1 MNLYRYFYIDSS
13 QHIKKAIGS
22 LCCDS
27 FGYQSCSTG
36 CTHQSG
42 DWGIG
47 SLLLERESFLK
58 IDRNST
64 HTNNYSVMEE
74 EEGRED
80 SLKFKIHSKFAYRQ
94 IWTSFIANL
103 LQVMQG
109 SVLALSSIILPQV
122 INNKDSSDISFTDEE
137 GSWFAS
143 IYCIGYVYGS
153 LLGGLQSDF
162 FGRKISLLI
171 DCLVATTGIFLIAFS
186 QDFYLLII
194 GRLLCVI
201 QILTTILGSF
211 IHWRIVA
218 GIIATCPILGSLLLL
233 TCYESPIWLLRNG
246 KDEAAME
253 SLVYFHG
260 VLHAEGERVSI
271 VSKLNKLKHR
281 EDDDLSVMKKL
292 GNKITR
298 LRDSSFW
305 KPFSIL
311 FMIVPVFCQW
321 NGVSIIAFYLVLFAE
336 KIQVAVN
343 PYYAASII
351 TIIRAIFGNLSM
363 LFIRKQPIRKI
374 YIISVIFIGLGTSI
388 ISVYHYLLN
397 NHFFESLDANEMN
410 VLQWTP
416 AIGLLIYS
424 IAACSG
430 YFQVTYMIQGEIFP
444 HEVRS
449 FGCGLLGFIDG
460 ISSFLA
466 AKVAPSMLHDYG
478 TSIYFAYATIMCV
491 IMCIFAYFFL
501 PETHGKRLD
510 EIEDNFLKSDV
521 LNSQEINVEEEEILK
536 LRWTV
541 PEI

>member
-1 MNLYRYFYIDSS
+1 MPFYFSLY
-13 QHIKKAIGS
+13 KV
-22 LCCDS
+22 
-27 FGYQSCSTG
+27 
-36 CTHQSG
+36 
-42 DWGIG
+42 
-47 SLLLERESFLK
+47 
-58 IDRNST
+58 DRNST

-194 GRLLCVI
+194 GRLLCGQASGSGTVSI
-201 QILTTILGSF
+201 SIYICEISHPNVRSITGTFLANFYLSGYSLTTILGSF